1 MVKKGGTMI
10 RYNNQDIVGCRRWN
24 GTAWEDIKNVRKWNG
39 TAWEDVEGVV
49 TRKIED
55 IIEEMKQS
63 IYMPGGANK
72 VVNDFMNDYSFG
84 VIYDAM
90 YGA

>member
-1 MVKKGGTMI
+1 MI

-55 IIEEMKQS
+55 IMEEVK
-63 IYMPGGANK
+63 
-72 VVNDFMNDYSFG
+72 
-84 VIYDAM
+84 
-90 YGA
+90 